1 MIPRVSNAIVLGAG
15 TMGAQLACL
24 LAGAGSRVRL
34 LDLDARTAAAGL
46 ERVSK
51 LRPSP
56 LSSASDLGR
65 ITTGGFDTLEACVAD
80 ADWILEAVVE
90 QPEPKRALFERI
102 DAALAGLDAK
112 CATPLISSNTS
123 GIPIAVLAEG
133 RSARFRGAFLGTHFF
148 NPPRYARLV
157 ELIPTAD
164 TDPSRVAWVEEFASR
179 HLGKGTVRAKDR
191 PAFIANR
198 LGVHG
203 LLRAIS
209 LAAELGLGPD
219 EVDELTG
226 PLIGRPKSATFRTL
240 DLVGLDVAVAV
251 ADHCREALDDEAEAA
266 AFAVPDV
273 LRRLIADGRLGEKTG
288 AGFFRKQG
296 GEILAL
302 DFETLEYRPRRR
314 LHSAAVEVA
323 RTEPD
328 LRRRMVALAEAGAR
342 SSSDA
347 GAAFL
352 WRLSASEL
360 AYAAAVGPEVAADA
374 EAVDRGMRWGFGW
387 ELGPFEQW
395 DVLGPERLAGLL
407 PSVGVEVPQLVDHLA
422 APGRGRFHRDGSS
435 LDFETLDLRPDPAK
449 AGALDLDARRLAVG
463 GLPSNSSGALVDL
476 GDGMLGC
483 ELSAKLNLI
492 GLDTLDLLRRGV
504 ELASRGYDGFV
515 VGTRAADFSAGA
527 NLALLLL
534 EAEEDEWDQLDRSVR
549 LFQGVTTA
557 MRLAPVPVVVAPRG
571 RTLGGG
577 TELCL
582 AADRRQALTE
592 TYIGL
597 VETGVGLIPAGGGS
611 TIMARRASEAVPNGV
626 DADPFAFFSAAL
638 QTIAFA
644 RVATS
649 AAEAV
654 ELGLLLPCDSLTADP
669 DRQWADAVA
678 TARNL
683 ADTGYRPPA
692 DAPIRVVGRRGI
704 AAAETLTYNEL
715 RAGRMS
721 EHDRKIVLA
730 LTHVMSGG
738 DIAEGTLVASGHLLD
753 LEREAFL
760 RLLGEP
766 LTRARIRHTLKT
778 GKPLRN

>member
-56 LSSASDLGR
+56 LYSASDLGR
-65 ITTGGFDTLEACVAD
+65 IATGGFDTLEACVAE

-102 DAALAGLDAK
+102 DAALAAIDPK
-112 CATPLISSNTS
+112 RPTPLISTNTS
-123 GIPIAVLAEG
+123 GLPIAILAEG
-133 RSARFRGAFLGTHFF
+133 RSARFRQAFLGTHFF
-148 NPPRYARLV
+148 NPPRYARLL

-164 TDPSRVAWVEEFASR
+164 TEPGRIAWVEEFASR

-251 ADHCREALDDEAEAA
+251 ADHCREALEDEAERA
-266 AFAVPDV
+266 AFAVPDL

-288 AGFFRKQG
+288 AGFFRRQG

-314 LHSAAVEVA
+314 LRSAAVDLA

-328 LRRRMVALAEAGAR
+328 LRRRMVVLAEAGAR

-352 WRLSASEL
+352 WRLTASEL
-360 AYAAAVGPEVAADA
+360 AYAATVGPEVAADA

-395 DVLGPERLAGLL
+395 DALGPERLAGLL
-407 PSVGVEVPQLVDHLA
+407 PAIGVTVPELVGRLA
-422 APGRGRFHRDGSS
+422 APGPGQFHRDGSS
-435 LDFETLDLRPDPAK
+435 LDFETFELRPDPAQ
-449 AGALDLDARRLAVG
+449 AGALDLDARRSAVS
-463 GLPSNSSGALVDL
+463 GLPTNASGALVDL
-476 GDGMLGC
+476 GDGILGC

-492 GLDTLDLLRRGV
+492 GLDTMDLLRRGV
-504 ELASRGYDGFV
+504 ELASRSYDGFV

-549 LFQGVTTA
+549 LFQAVTTA

-582 AADRRQALTE
+582 AGDRRQALTE

-611 TIMARRASEAVPNGV
+611 TMMARQAADAVRSGV
-626 DADPFAFFSAAL
+626 DADRFAFFSAAL
-638 QTIAFA
+638 QTIAYA

-654 ELGLLLPCDSLTADP
+654 ELGLLQPCDPLTADP
-669 DRQWADAVA
+669 GRQWSDAVA
-678 TARNL
+678 TARHL
-683 ADTGYRPPA
+683 AETGYRPPA
-692 DAPIRVVGRRGI
+692 EAPIRVVGRRGI

-730 LTHVMSGG
+730 LTRVMSGG
-738 DIAEGTLVASGHLLD
+738 DVAEGTLVAPSHLLD
-753 LEREAFL
+753 LERETFL